1 MIRHKTNRFPSAL
14 FQQGVLLCLIVGGL
28 ESCDGKLNDRLKP
41 TAHSQPTLQTMSLAW
56 EKNLLFEQAF
66 FESFGER
73 NAIKTQYVSNARLAE
88 YQQLLKARVSK
99 PDLLE
104 VDVVWP
110 AILAAD
116 LVDLRPYLKKET
128 VNSFAPD
135 LISSY
140 TVRGRLVAL
149 PLFVDM
155 GVLYYR
161 SDLLAK
167 YGFQHPPQTW
177 EELAQMAARIQQGER
192 RAGNRDFWGYLWQ
205 GSLSEGGTCNA
216 LEWQASSG
224 GGNFIEETG
233 RVHVRNPLFA
243 AALRRATQWMGN
255 ISPPAEYVYWE
266 DDAMNIWDAG
276 QTAFMR
282 NWASGYGHVAEQ
294 SLAKHRSFA
303 VAPLPAGPGG
313 HRGTLGGLGM
323 GVSKYAA
330 NRDMAIRALLELT
343 DERHDLERLL
353 ATGGI
358 PTHLAVG
365 NRPDVIA
372 RTSLLAIS
380 STLMH
385 SVVARPSTLTA
396 QKYDAASR
404 DYAKAVNS
412 VLRGKATPEVAMAEL
427 EKELVKLTGF
437 SAQRD

>member
-1 MIRHKTNRFPSAL
+1 MIRHETSPFPRAL

-28 ESCDGKLNDRLKP
+28 ESCDGKLNLLLKP
-41 TAHSQPTLQTMSLAW
+41 GARAQPTLQTMSLAW

-66 FESFGER
+66 FQSFGQR
-73 NAIKTQYVSNARLAE
+73 NTIKTQYVINAKLAE
-88 YQQLLKARVSK
+88 YRQLLKARVSK

-104 VDVVWP
+104 IDVVWP
-110 AILAAD
+110 AILADD
-116 LVDLRPYLKKET
+116 LVDLRPYLKDA
-128 VNSFAPD
+128 VNGFAPD
-135 LISSY
+135 LIASY

-177 EELAQMAARIQQGER
+177 EELAQMAARIQKGER
-192 RAGNRDFWGYLWQ
+192 RAGNRNFWGYLWQ

-224 GGNFIEETG
+224 GGIFIEQTG
-233 RVHVRNPLFA
+233 MVHVKSPLFLGS
-243 AALRRATQWMGN
+243 LRRATQWMGS

-276 QTAFMR
+276 QTVFMR
-282 NWASGYGHVAEQ
+282 NWASAYGQIADR
-294 SLAKHRSFA
+294 SSAKHRSFG

-330 NRDMAIRALLELT
+330 NREMAIKALLELT
-343 DERHDLERLL
+343 DEHRDLQRLL
-353 ATGGI
+353 TTGGI
-358 PTHLAVG
+358 PTHIAVSH
-365 NRPDVIA
+365 RPDVKT

-380 STLMH
+380 STLMN
-385 SVVARPSTLTA
+385 SVVARPSTVA
-396 QKYDAASR
+396 GQQYDAASLE
-404 DYAKAVNS
+404 YAKAVNS
-412 VLRGKATPEVAMAEL
+412 VLRGKVTPEAAMTDL

-437 SAQRD
+437 PAQHD